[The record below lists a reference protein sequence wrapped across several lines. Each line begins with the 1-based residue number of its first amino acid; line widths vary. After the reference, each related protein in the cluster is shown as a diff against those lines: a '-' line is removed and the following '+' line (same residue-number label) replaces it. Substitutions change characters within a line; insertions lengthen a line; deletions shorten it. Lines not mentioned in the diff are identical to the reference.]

1 MKHDLELTGHAFRL
15 RPIEL
20 SDAQSIVDLRA
31 SQPDR
36 GQFLH
41 PISNDVRLQEAYL
54 TRYFDI
60 PEDYYFVVERLK
72 TGKTEGLISIY
83 DINNR
88 AGEWGRWILSD
99 RSLAAVES
107 CWLVYRI
114 GFEYLNLQSIYCRTI
129 SKNESVVSFHDNCG
143 IPRHDLLENFFT
155 LGAETYDAVE
165 HRIKIE
171 QWNSIQQVLD
181 SKSQQIAKRLN
192 R

>member
-1 MKHDLELTGHAFRL
+1 MKHVLELTGHAFRL

-31 SQPDR
+31 SQPGR

-143 IPRHDLLENFFT
+143 IPRYDLLEKFFT

-165 HRIKIE
+165 HRIGIE